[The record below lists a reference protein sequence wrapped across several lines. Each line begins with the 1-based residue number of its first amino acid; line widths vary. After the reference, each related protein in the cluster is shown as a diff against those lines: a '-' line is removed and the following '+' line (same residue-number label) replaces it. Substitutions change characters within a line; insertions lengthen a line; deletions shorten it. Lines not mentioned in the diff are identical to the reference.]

1 MCLCIVA
8 IADCGSCNKEFE
20 RVILF
25 QVEGSTLQLLLK
37 LTHPLL
43 SVAMCE
49 GVRVC
54 VSECVRM
61 CKLAG

>member
-49 GVRVC
+49 GVRV
-54 VSECVRM
+54 
-61 CKLAG
+61 

>member
-8 IADCGSCNKEFE
+8 IADRGSCNKEFE

-25 QVEGSTLQLLLK
+25 QVKGSTLQLLLK

-43 SVAMCE
+43 SVTVRVCVCVCE
-49 GVRVC
+49 GVRM
-54 VSECVRM
+54 R
-61 CKLAG
+61 KLAG